1 MDKLHSAESIRGL
14 ACIAVVF
21 SHLFGTFY
29 PQLHNFYES
38 ALPKFQLAETI
49 YNSPFTF
56 LYSGT
61 GAVFVF
67 FVLSGYVLTL
77 SSLKTTDY
85 KKRFSVSITK
95 RYPRL
100 AIPALFS
107 CLLMYLVLQ
116 VNVDVSNIAEAMQK
130 MKIQPNFFDAVY
142 NGTIG
147 AFATGDQRYNR
158 ALWTMRI
165 ELIGSFIIYIAC
177 LLQYKPAL
185 RHLFL
190 LIIAVVSTKIPE
202 QIQLGFYSFIIG
214 HYFYFFR
221 NKVPEIISIGIFVL
235 GLYFCGAHNTS
246 TSYTL
251 FSKILGEKTY
261 EYLNFLGG
269 ILIVLAVLKSKIID
283 KILDKKPLIW
293 LGKVSFAIYLIHISI
308 IYIICVPIFN
318 LLMNNGFSF
327 VFSSLLSSLITFI
340 AILFFSNYYSK
351 YVDDFAINFSSKF
364 SKFILGLLSRATRVF
379 AKN

>member
-1 MDKLHSAESIRGL
+1 
-14 ACIAVVF
+14 
-21 SHLFGTFY
+21 
-29 PQLHNFYES
+29 
-38 ALPKFQLAETI
+38 
-49 YNSPFTF
+49 
-56 LYSGT
+56 
-61 GAVFVF
+61 
-67 FVLSGYVLTL
+67 
-77 SSLKTTDY
+77 
-85 KKRFSVSITK
+85 
-95 RYPRL
+95 
-100 AIPALFS
+100 
-107 CLLMYLVLQ
+107 
-116 VNVDVSNIAEAMQK
+116 MQK
-130 MKIQPNFFDAVY
+130 MRVEPNLFDAIY

-190 LIIAVVSTKIPE
+190 LIIAIISIKIPE

-221 NKVPEIISIGIFVL
+221 NKIPEVLSVLIFIL
-235 GLYFCGAHNTS
+235 GLYFCGAHNNS
-246 TSYTL
+246 ASYSL
-251 FSKILGEKTY
+251 FSSFLGEKTY

-269 ILIVLAVLKSKIID
+269 ILVVFAVLKSKIID

-318 LLMNNGFSF
+318 LLMSNGFSF
-327 VFSSLLSSLITFI
+327 VFSSLLSSFITFI
-340 AILFFSNYYSK
+340 AILFFSHYYSK

-364 SKFILGLLSRATRVF
+364 SKFILGLFSRATRVF

>member
-1 MDKLHSAESIRGL
+1 MNKLHSAESIRGL

-21 SHLFGTFY
+21 SHLLGTFY
-29 PQLHNFYES
+29 PQLHSLYES
-38 ALPKFQLAETI
+38 KLPKFELAETI
-49 YNSPFTF
+49 YNSPFAF

-85 KKRFSVSITK
+85 KKRFFVSIIK

-107 CLLMYLVLQ
+107 CLLMFLVLQ
-116 VNVDVSNIAEAMQK
+116 VNVDVSRIAEAMQK
-130 MKIQPNFFDAVY
+130 MKIEPNLFDAFY

-177 LLQYKPAL
+177 LLQYKPIL

-190 LIIAVVSTKIPE
+190 IVIAIVSLKIPE

-221 NKVPEIISIGIFVL
+221 NKIPEVVSVLIFIL
-235 GLYFCGAHNTS
+235 GLYFCGAHNNS
-246 TSYTL
+246 ASYSL
-251 FSKILGEKTY
+251 FSSFLGEKTY

-269 ILIVLAVLKSKIID
+269 ILVVLAVLKSKFID
-283 KILDKKPLIW
+283 DILDKKPLIW
-293 LGKVSFAIYLIHISI
+293 LGKVSFAIYLIHLSI
-308 IYIICVPIFN
+308 IYIICIPIFN
-318 LLMNNGFSF
+318 YLTDINFTF
-327 VFSSLLSSLITFI
+327 VTASLIAATVTFF
-340 AILFFSNYYSK
+340 AILLISHYYSK
-351 YVDDFAINFSSKF
+351 YVDDLAINTSNK
-364 SKFILGLLSRATRVF
+364 L
-379 AKN
+379 AKLIVK

>member
-1 MDKLHSAESIRGL
+1 MEKLHSAESIRGL

-29 PQLHNFYES
+29 PQLHSFYES
-38 ALPKFQLAETI
+38 KLPKFAFAESV
-49 YNSPFTF
+49 YNSPFAF

-61 GAVFVF
+61 GAVFIF

-85 KKRFSVSITK
+85 FKRFKISIVK

-107 CLLMYLVLQ
+107 CLLMYLCLQ
-116 VNVDVSNIAEAMQK
+116 VNVDVSKTAEAIQII
-130 MKIQPNFFDAVY
+130 KIQPNLFDAIY
-142 NGTIG
+142 NGTVG

-190 LIIAVVSTKIPE
+190 LIIAIVSIKIPE

-221 NKVPEIISIGIFVL
+221 NKIPEVLSILIFIL
-235 GLYFCGAHNTS
+235 GLYFCGAHNNS
-246 TSYTL
+246 ASYSL
-251 FSKILGEKTY
+251 FSSYLGEKTY

-269 ILIVLAVLKSKIID
+269 ILVVFAVLKSKIID
-283 KILDKKPLIW
+283 NILDKKPLIW
-293 LGKVSFAIYLIHISI
+293 LGKVSFAIYLVHLSL
-308 IYIICVPIFN
+308 IYIICIPIFN
-318 LLMNNGFSF
+318 YLLAHNFTF
-327 VFSSLLSSLITFI
+327 VSASLVSCAITFI
-340 AILFFSNYYSK
+340 CVLIFSSYYSK
-351 YVDDFAINFSSKF
+351 YIDDLSIYFSNKLA
-364 SKFILGLLSRATRVF
+364 KILI
-379 AKN
+379 K

>member
-1 MDKLHSAESIRGL
+1 MNKLHSAESLRGL

-21 SHLFGTFY
+21 SHLLGTFY
-29 PQLHNFYES
+29 PQLHSFYES
-38 ALPKFQLAETI
+38 ELPKFELAETI

-61 GAVFVF
+61 GAVFIF

-77 SSLKTTDY
+77 SSLKSTDY
-85 KKRFSVSITK
+85 FKRFKVSIVK

-107 CLLMYLVLQ
+107 CLLMYLCLQ
-116 VNVDVSNIAEAMQK
+116 VNVDVSHTAEAFQK
-130 MKIQPNFFDAVY
+130 TKIEPNFFDAIY

-147 AFATGDQRYNR
+147 AFASGDQRYNR

-177 LLQYKPAL
+177 LLQYKSIL
-185 RHLFL
+185 RHIFIA
-190 LIIAVVSTKIPE
+190 LIVLVSIKIPE

-214 HYFYFFR
+214 HYFYFFQ
-221 NKVPEIISIGIFVL
+221 KKIPEILSIIIFIL

-246 TSYTL
+246 ASYSL
-251 FSKILGEKTY
+251 FSNILGEKTY

-269 ILIVLAVLKSKIID
+269 ILVVFSVLKSKIID
-283 KILDKKPLIW
+283 DFLDKKILIW
-293 LGKVSFAIYLIHISI
+293 LGKISFAIYLVHLSL
-308 IYIICVPIFN
+308 IYIICVPLFN
-318 LLMNNGFSF
+318 YLLSNNFTF
-327 VFSSLLSSLITFI
+327 VSASLIASVITFACVLIFSSI
-340 AILFFSNYYSK
+340 YSK
-351 YVDDFAINFSSKF
+351 YIDDLSIRLSNKLSK
-364 SKFILGLLSRATRVF
+364 ILI
-379 AKN
+379 K

>member
-1 MDKLHSAESIRGL
+1 MEKLHSAESIRGL

-21 SHLFGTFY
+21 SHLLGTFY
-29 PQLHNFYES
+29 PQLHSFYES
-38 ALPKFQLAETI
+38 KLPKFAFAESI
-49 YNSPFTF
+49 YNSPFAF

-61 GAVFVF
+61 GAVFIF

-85 KKRFSVSITK
+85 LKRFKISIVK

-107 CLLMYLVLQ
+107 CLLMYLCLQ
-116 VNVDVSNIAEAMQK
+116 VNVDVSKTAEAIQIV
-130 MKIQPNFFDAVY
+130 KIQPNLFDAIY
-142 NGTIG
+142 NGTVG

-190 LIIAVVSTKIPE
+190 LIIAIVSIKIPE

-221 NKVPEIISIGIFVL
+221 NKIPEVLSILIFIL
-235 GLYFCGAHNTS
+235 GLYFCGAHNNS
-246 TSYTL
+246 ASYSL
-251 FSKILGEKTY
+251 FSSYLDEKTY

-269 ILIVLAVLKSKIID
+269 ILVVFAVLKSKIID

-293 LGKVSFAIYLIHISI
+293 LGKVSFAIYLVHLSL
-308 IYIICVPIFN
+308 IYIICIPIFN
-318 LLMNNGFSF
+318 YLLGHNFTF
-327 VFSSLLSSLITFI
+327 VSASLVSCAITFI
-340 AILFFSNYYSK
+340 CVLIFSSYYSK
-351 YVDDFAINFSSKF
+351 YIDDLSIYFSNKLA
-364 SKFILGLLSRATRVF
+364 KILI
-379 AKN
+379 K

>member
-1 MDKLHSAESIRGL
+1 MNKLHSAESIRGL

-21 SHLFGTFY
+21 SHLLGTFY

-49 YNSPFTF
+49 YNLPFTF

-61 GAVFVF
+61 GAVFIF

-77 SSLKTTDY
+77 SSLKNADY
-85 KKRFSVSITK
+85 KKRFFISITK

-107 CLLMYLVLQ
+107 CLLMFLVLQ
-116 VNVDVSNIAEAMQK
+116 VNVDVSRIAEAMQR
-130 MKIQPNFFDAVY
+130 MKIAPNFFDALY

-147 AFATGDQRYNR
+147 AFLTGDQRYNR

-165 ELIGSFIIYIAC
+165 ELFGSFIIYIAC
-177 LLQYKPAL
+177 LLQYKPIF

-190 LIIAVVSTKIPE
+190 LLIAAISITILPE
-202 QIQLGFYSFIIG
+202 LMMLGFISFIIG
-214 HYFYFFR
+214 HYFYFIQ
-221 NKVPEIISIGIFVL
+221 KQIPEALSILIFIF

-246 TSYTL
+246 TSYTF
-251 FSKILGEKTY
+251 FSNFLGEKTY
-261 EYLNFLGG
+261 DYLNFAGG
-269 ILIVLAVLKSKIID
+269 VLVVFAVLKSRIID
-283 KILDKKPLIW
+283 DILDKKPLIW
-293 LGKVSFAIYLIHISI
+293 LGKVSFAIYLIHLSI

-318 LLMNNGFSF
+318 LLIDSGYSF
-327 VFSSLLSSLITFI
+327 VPASAIASIITFFL
-340 AILFFSNYYSK
+340 ILLFSHYYSK
-351 YVDDFAINFSSKF
+351 YVDDLAINTSNKIA
-364 SKFILGLLSRATRVF
+364 KLLV
-379 AKN
+379 K

>member
-1 MDKLHSAESIRGL
+1 MEKLHSAESLRGI

-21 SHLFGTFY
+21 SHLLGTFY
-29 PQLHNFYES
+29 PQLHSFYQS
-38 ALPKFQLAETI
+38 ALPEFEFVETI

-85 KKRFSVSITK
+85 KKRFFVSITK

-107 CLLMYLVLQ
+107 CLLMFLVLQ
-116 VNVDVSNIAEAMQK
+116 VNVDVSRIAEAMQK
-130 MKIQPNFFDAVY
+130 MKIEPHFFDAVY

-190 LIIAVVSTKIPE
+190 LIIAIVSIKIPE

-221 NKVPEIISIGIFVL
+221 NKIPEVLSVLIFIL
-235 GLYFCGAHNTS
+235 GLYFCGAHNNS
-246 TSYTL
+246 ASYSL
-251 FSKILGEKTY
+251 FSNLLGEKTY

-269 ILIVLAVLKSKIID
+269 ILVVFSVLKSKFID
-283 KILDKKPLIW
+283 DILDKKPLIW

-318 LLMNNGFSF
+318 LLIDSGYSF
-327 VFSSLLSSLITFI
+327 VPASLIASIITFFM
-340 AILFFSNYYSK
+340 ILFFSHYFSK
-351 YVDDFAINFSSKF
+351 YVDDFAISFSNKF
-364 SKFILGLLSRATRVF
+364 SKFFLGLFDRVTKVF
-379 AKN
+379 VKN